1 MERSELYAKKIKSN
15 TKIQCTPLVMDTN
28 PALPNM
34 SYILNKHKYILE
46 LDEDTKDII
55 PGSSI
60 FISNRG
66 ANNIKDIL
74 IHSKLKPINNED
86 DTPNNES
93 GCIKC
98 SAKRCY
104 LCKNYL
110 NETKTVTSHHTSQVF
125 QIESVLTCNTECV
138 IYIIDCLKC
147 CLSYVGY
154 TTGIHE
160 ETFFQ

>member
-1 MERSELYAKKIKSN
+1 MRKIKFN
-15 TKIQCTPLVMDTN
+15 TKVQCTPLVMDTN

-46 LDEDTKDII
+46 LDEETKDII

-60 FISNRG
+60 FVSNRG
-66 ANNIKDIL
+66 AKNINDIL

-86 DTPNNES
+86 DES

-125 QIESVLTCNTECV
+125 QIESVV
-138 IYIIDCLKC
+138 I
-147 CLSYVGY
+147 
-154 TTGIHE
+154 
-160 ETFFQ
+160 